1 MDTLT
6 INEKLKQAGVAEQ
19 QAQAVT
25 GAIQEGVHEAEE
37 YADDAVEEGKK
48 ELAKQ
53 ADIVSLR
60 QDFHKVAAEL
70 LQDNAKLRQN
80 LAELKSDL
88 SLLILKAV
96 VGSLLAATAMFG
108 VIVTIVLQI
117 ITKS

>member
-25 GAIQEGVHEAEE
+25 GAIQEGIREAEE

-53 ADIVSLR
+53 ADIVSLKA
-60 QDFHKVAAEL
+60 DI
-70 LQDNAKLRQN
+70 AKLDAKLESGMTAMELRLEKN
-80 LAELKSDL
+80 LAERDARTMRFTAG
-88 SLLILKAV
+88 LIVAMTGV
-96 VGSLLAATAMFG
+96 FAA
-108 VIVTIVLQI
+108 IVKFL
-117 ITKS
+117 

>member
-1 MDTLT
+1 MTS
-6 INEKLKQAGVAEQ
+6 
-19 QAQAVT
+19 
-25 GAIQEGVHEAEE
+25 AIQEGVREAEE
-37 YADDAVEEGKK
+37 YADDAVEDGKK

-53 ADIVSLR
+53 ADIVALG
-60 QDFHKVAAEL
+60 QDLHKAVAEL
-70 LQDNAKLRQN
+70 RETML
-80 LAELKSDL
+80 ELKADL